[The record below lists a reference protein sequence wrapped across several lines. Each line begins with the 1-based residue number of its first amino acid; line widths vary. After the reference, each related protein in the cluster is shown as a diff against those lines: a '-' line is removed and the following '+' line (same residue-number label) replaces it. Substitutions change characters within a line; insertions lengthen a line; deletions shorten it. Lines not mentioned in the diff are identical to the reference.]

1 MKRLLSCLLALLL
14 LLTLCACGREQPQ
27 TAEIAPSPA
36 PSADPAPSSALRE
49 AFDNSAVKLQGTA
62 IGSLSCDT
70 PYRTDYSEVWEV
82 PEGESVQKRFFHYT
96 DGLGLWDTFSV
107 ILLSGPDAPATGTD
121 EIENAYAL
129 LRADHF
135 GSGSG
140 YKNAVAES
148 DWNWET
154 FCRDMNGAQIDLVVT
169 NKGKTAEVS
178 VTALTAEGTEYHQSY
193 KDIGTDGPLYFCL
206 TVENACLDLLPEE

>member
-14 LLTLCACGREQPQ
+14 PLTLCACGREQPQ

-154 FCRDMNGAQIDLVVT
+154 FCRDMNGAQIGLVNVCNSGAGLQLGLWNQART
-169 NKGKTAEVS
+169 FSGVQIGLCNVIS
-178 VTALTAEGTEYHQSY
+178 EGPVPFLP
-193 KDIGTDGPLYFCL
+193 I
-206 TVENACLDLLPEE
+206 VNASF